1 MTGHVVVL
9 GSGSWGITLAN
20 LLATGPNPVSI
31 WPPNEEE
38 LALLTSKRE
47 HPLVLPGIQLHE
59 RITVTPDPVL
69 QGKPLHIILAVPS
82 HAIRPVLKSLDFI
95 DIPHPESTII
105 CAAKGIET
113 DTLCRMSEVM
123 NNELP
128 PSWTSRAVIL
138 SGPSHAEEVS
148 RGVPTAI
155 VVASASVST
164 AARAQSLLARERFRV
179 YVSDDVPGVE
189 LGGAL
194 KNVIAI
200 AAGISDGLGYGDN
213 TKGALLTRGM
223 VEIARLG
230 VALGARTGT
239 FAGLTGMGDL
249 ITTCI
254 SKHSRNRH
262 VGEELGRGKSLS
274 DILQEMTMVAEG
286 VKTTR
291 AAVALAMK
299 HTVSMPITMQVH
311 RILFEGLD
319 PSRAMR
325 ELMMRDPKTEDG
337 VPLKQLMDKENT

>member
-1 MTGHVVVL
+1 MTGHVIVL

-20 LLATGPNPVSI
+20 LLATGQYPVSI
-31 WPPNEEE
+31 WPPREEE
-38 LALLTSKRE
+38 LTLLTSKRE
-47 HPLVLPGIQLHE
+47 HPSVLPGIHLDN
-59 RITVTPDPVL
+59 RITVTPTPVL
-69 QGKPLHIILAVPS
+69 QGNPLHIIVAVPS
-82 HAIRPVLKSLDFI
+82 HAVRPVLKTLELIEF
-95 DIPHPESTII
+95 PHPESTVI

-123 NNELP
+123 NQELHA
-128 PSWTSRAVIL
+128 SWSSRTVIL

-148 RGVPTAI
+148 RGIPTAI
-155 VVASASVST
+155 VVASESVST
-164 AARAQSLLARERFRV
+164 AATAQSLLARERFRV
-179 YVSDDVPGVE
+179 YVSDDVAGVE
-189 LGGAL
+189 LGGSL

-230 VALGARTGT
+230 EVLGARTAT

-254 SKHSRNRH
+254 SKHSRNRF
-262 VGEELGRGKSLS
+262 VGEALGRGRSLP
-274 DILQEMTMVAEG
+274 DILEEMTMVAEG

-291 AAVALAMK
+291 AAMALARK
-299 HTVSMPITMQVH
+299 HAVSMPITKQVH

-319 PSRAMR
+319 PSKAML

-337 VPLKQLMDKENT
+337 VPIKQLMDKENT